1 MKASTKALAKR
12 GLLAVSL
19 AGASVLGAAPPA
31 SAHAGSYSKTRGSC
45 AYSGGLHSSHRRAW
59 TQKDRGSCTG
69 HAWLR
74 VQLTDGSVY
83 EVHDPNSVI
92 FDTGVLPIA
101 HAWHKSQSGENWTR
115 SH

>member
-1 MKASTKALAKR
+1 MKSNTKALTRKA
-12 GLLAVSL
+12 LLAVSL
-19 AGASVLGAAPPA
+19 AGASVLVAAPPA

-45 AYSGGLHSSHRRAW
+45 AYSGGTASSHRRAW

-74 VQLTDGSVY
+74 VQLADGSVY
-83 EVHDPNSVI
+83 EMHDPWSVT
-92 FDTGVLPIA
+92 FNPSLSPIA
-101 HAWHKSQSGENWTR
+101 HAWHKSQSGESWTQ